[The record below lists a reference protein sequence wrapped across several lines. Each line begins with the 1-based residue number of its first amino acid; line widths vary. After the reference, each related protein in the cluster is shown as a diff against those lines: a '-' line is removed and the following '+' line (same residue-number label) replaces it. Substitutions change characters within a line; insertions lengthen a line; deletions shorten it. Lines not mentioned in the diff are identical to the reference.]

1 LPRRVRIVRG
11 LGGHAGGRRRGA
23 AAPLAHTPAAP
34 PAAPATPQ
42 ASPRPPLHLAPGAAG
57 APGLASGV
65 VLGAATAAALLAVQ
79 AVGLP
84 VAYPVVQLGLFVAG
98 LWGVLL
104 YGELGFLVPQLVW
117 WLSGAAVVAGVGLMT
132 GAARDVL

>member
-1 LPRRVRIVRG
+1 
-11 LGGHAGGRRRGA
+11 
-23 AAPLAHTPAAP
+23 
-34 PAAPATPQ
+34 
-42 ASPRPPLHLAPGAAG
+42 
-57 APGLASGV
+57 